1 MKILNAPFNS
11 GLTVK
16 NWFYLI
22 KEMGRQKKVLEIK
35 KSKRG
40 GRQTSVVKPAV
51 PLFDVEMPSTT
62 GNNAVRKK
70 ECALNMK
77 DKTPVAILHEYCQ
90 KVLRAH
96 PKYVVEESNNAHHP
110 FEAVMF
116 IEGTKYGR
124 GQAQSKKVARL
135 NADFVVDAT
144 RKGNKIH
151 FANHSVNPNC

>member
-1 MKILNAPFNS
+1 
-11 GLTVK
+11 
-16 NWFYLI
+16 
-22 KEMGRQKKVLEIK
+22 MGRQKKVLEIK

-40 GRQTSVVKPAV
+40 GRQTSVVKPVV
-51 PLFDVEMPSTT
+51 PLCDVEMPSTT

-90 KVLRAH
+90 KVLPAH

-124 GQAQSKKVARL
+124 EQAQSKKVARL
-135 NADFVVDAT
+135 NAVMMVNVDH
-144 RKGNKIH
+144 RIGI
-151 FANHSVNPNC
+151 FAKRNIQEGEELFFDYRYGPTDALKYVGIE